1 MTDRLV
7 VVDASAVLA
16 FVLREKAAT
25 TIARVLPVAVIPAP
39 NMSEVLYRALARG
52 YQNTAASLYENLL
65 GAGLE
70 VEPLVPEDSIR
81 AAEHIAASRSATTT
95 EDTRSLSLGDGL
107 CIAVAERLNLPVTGG
122 DAHWKTIN
130 MTVTFHPLH

>member
-16 FVLREKAAT
+16 FVLRERAAA

-39 NMSEVLYRALARG
+39 NMTEVLYRSLERG
-52 YQNTAASLYENLL
+52 YRGTAASLFDTLL
-65 GAGLE
+65 GTGLE
-70 VEPLVPEDSIR
+70 VEPLAPEDSIR
-81 AAEHIAASRSATTT
+81 AAEHMATSRRARTT
-95 EDTRSLSLGDGL
+95 EDRRTLSLGDGL

-122 DAHWKTIN
+122 DAHWQTIS